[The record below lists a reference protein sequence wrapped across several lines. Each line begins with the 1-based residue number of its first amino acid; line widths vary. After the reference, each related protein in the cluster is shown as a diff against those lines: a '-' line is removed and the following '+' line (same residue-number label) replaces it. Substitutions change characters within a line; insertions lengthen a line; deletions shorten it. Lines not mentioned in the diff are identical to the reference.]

1 MLDDSGKT
9 SSIREELDRRID
21 AESQT
26 ILIETTNVKCG
37 QKPVKTPPKKHG
49 AYVLFKRQDRAFMK
63 LRPATYGL
71 LIMPT
76 ASGKTI
82 VTIALALD
90 DLAETG
96 RKQIICYPQ
105 NDIATNFGGS
115 GGTGPVSINVPG
127 RGPLT
132 WAPVQGTENKVR
144 LIVDFLSEAP
154 AKDPHQCTL
163 ICTQQALVLALAEIK
178 RQGVNTDPLHQ
189 TSVYIDECHHVSWDD
204 SEQNQLQN
212 RLGELVKNSIESGS
226 GRLILVTATF
236 TRTDGQIIPAE
247 YREKFTTHQLYYDE
261 FLKEMEHL
269 REIKWYFVLGPREAA
284 FEQIIRKDPAQETVA
299 WTAANEYGSSKHNL
313 IRRLRRKLPPEVD
326 GRTLDFTDA
335 KERPRTRQIFNAIKG
350 KAHEWPLLVWHH
362 NTWIEGND
370 WPPARRGVLLAPRKN
385 VRNMAQIAGRFL
397 RDFKGKSTVEIY
409 TIIPRTRGHEPAT
422 LEQLEDY
429 LSAVFATMVAGWMFS
444 VSSLQGKTR
453 AEKAAN
459 KKADQIVHQPE
470 TRELLMGMARA
481 IAKHEGDPEKSR
493 AAIDSFLRECADE
506 RPEWADLADSKV
518 RKSFVENIDKRTHG
532 PATSAAR
539 EVRTKLPSFKGARGL
554 LGIRLTRENEL
565 SRFVQLLSF
574 TCGHEGWRAMR
585 EALCGDHIELSLR
598 EVEDAVQFWTQR
610 TGFFPKAALEE
621 SVLINDRAYTW
632 LRIDHYLRRS
642 MNSSLAQLEEKL
654 TGWRCGKHPSLCEIE
669 CAVQACLARTGV
681 FPKRSLEE
689 SVVINDRTYT
699 WKRIDNYVRTRM
711 NSSLC
716 QLEGRFTGWHH
727 GKQPS
732 RGVVVAEAKVHFQKH
747 GKRPTAYSG
756 PFGDWP
762 ITWAAVIQRARRTY
776 ATDWISFLDEELPET
791 KTFTYAEL
799 GAYISNVTIPGYDI
813 RLHLQYLRAFRA
825 GLLDPRC
832 PGAPRDNYTRTG
844 EWQGWPYKG
853 PRTGKVY
860 AKLDES
866 KVRAIRVLAR
876 KGWTNVRIAGKFKV
890 SSTIVSQVRTGDRWA
905 HVK

>member
-26 ILIETTNVKCG
+26 ILVETTNVKCG

-49 AYVLFKRQDRAFMK
+49 AFVLFKRQDRAFAK
-63 LRPATYGL
+63 LRRATYGL

-90 DLAETG
+90 DLVETG

-115 GGTGPVSINVPG
+115 GGNGPVSINVPG

-144 LIVDFLSEAP
+144 LIVDFLSGAP

-212 RLGELVKNSIESGS
+212 RLGELVKDSIESGS

-247 YREKFTTHQLYYDE
+247 HREKFTTHQLYYDE

-299 WTAANEYGSSKHNL
+299 WTAANEYGPSKHNL

-326 GRTLDFTDA
+326 GRTLDFTDS
-335 KERPRTRQIFNAIKG
+335 KERPRTRQIFNAIKS

-370 WPPARRGVLLAPRKN
+370 WPPACRGVLLAPRKN

-409 TIIPRTRGHEPAT
+409 TIIPRSRGHEPAT

-493 AAIDSFLRECADE
+493 AAIDSFLRNCADE

-518 RKSFVENIDKRTHG
+518 RKSLVENIQERTYG
-532 PATSAAR
+532 PASAAR
-539 EVRTKLPSFKGARGL
+539 EVHTKLPSFKGARDL
-554 LGIRLTRENEL
+554 LDIHLIKENPL
-565 SRFVQLLSF
+565 SKFIQLLSF
-574 TCGHEGWRAMR
+574 TCGHEGWKAMR
-585 EALCGDHIELSLR
+585 EALSEAQIGLLTRAAIKDAIVNWRSVHGEAPNSCTVNPVCIDGQWCKWPSLDSHCRSRLGCSVPLLVAELYGTRFDFEVIDVKIACAQSLADEGKFPPMAGR
-598 EVEDAVQFWTQR
+598 LDVKGQSYACSAVDQQ
-610 TGFFPKAALEE
+610 
-621 SVLINDRAYTW
+621 
-632 LRIDHYLRRS
+632 LRHH
-642 MNSSLAQLEEKL
+642 MHSSLSIIRAEL
-654 TGWRCGKHPSLCEIE
+654 TGYRRGQCPTDEEIVE
-669 CAVQACLARTGV
+669 EAR
-681 FPKRSLEE
+681 
-689 SVVINDRTYT
+689 
-699 WKRIDNYVRTRM
+699 
-711 NSSLC
+711 
-716 QLEGRFTGWHH
+716 
-727 GKQPS
+727 
-732 RGVVVAEAKVHFQKH
+732 HFERVH
-747 GKRPTAYSG
+747 GKRPGVHSG
-756 PFGDWP
+756 AFGQGP
-762 ITWAAVIQRARRTY
+762 ITWRNVDRSLENKGSNLKILLDKHLGALLFNYREWFRYMTTARCTEYDITTYFGYVDACRKGLLDARCPRDPSCVYKRTGDWKGWPFEGRKRGEASHRSKLTDAEVSKIKQRLRMGV
-776 ATDWISFLDEELPET
+776 SG
-791 KTFTYAEL
+791 AEL
-799 GAYISNVTIPGYDI
+799 G
-813 RLHLQYLRAFRA
+813 RAF
-825 GLLDPRC
+825 
-832 PGAPRDNYTRTG
+832 
-844 EWQGWPYKG
+844 Q
-853 PRTGKVY
+853 
-860 AKLDES
+860 
-866 KVRAIRVLAR
+866 
-876 KGWTNVRIAGKFKV
+876 V
-890 SSTIVSQVRTGDRWA
+890 SQSTIHLIKTGRNWA